1 MMRRVVT
8 SLVLLTAIGCGS
20 DELVVVTKGPSLT
33 VDPTSVRVGL
43 GQTQR
48 VTVHALSGESL
59 ALTFR
64 SADSCIAQV
73 TADGVVTGVGA
84 GITTL
89 NIDVVQGGQRFPVT
103 LPVTVAE
110 LAVLR
115 LTMQSIT
122 AGSPPAVVD
131 LAAVRGVVTVT
142 ANADP
147 ATFATVELRLAG
159 RSVDTRPVPQ
169 VAPEAPVAPVVFTV
183 NTAARDAAGAPL
195 YPNGPQQLQL
205 VGTRLPPA
213 AGCAP
218 RTGAIVQELTL
229 ANP

>member
-20 DELVVVTKGPSLT
+20 DEPVVVTKGPSFT
-33 VDPTSVRVGL
+33 VDPTSVRVGI

-48 VTVHALSGESL
+48 VTVHGFGGESIAL
-59 ALTFR
+59 AFR
-64 SADSCIAQV
+64 SADSCVAQV
-73 TADGVVTGVGA
+73 TTDGVVLGVGA

-89 NIDVVQGGQRFPVT
+89 NIDVVHGGQRIPVT

-115 LTMQSIT
+115 LTIQSIT
-122 AGSPPAVVD
+122 TGSPPTAVD
-131 LAAVRGVVTVT
+131 LAAVRGLVTVT
-142 ANADP
+142 ANVDP
-147 ATFATVELRLAG
+147 TTFATVELRLAG
-159 RSVDTRPVPQ
+159 RSVETRPVPQ
-169 VAPEAPVAPVVFTV
+169 AAPDAPVAPVVFTV

-205 VGTRLPPA
+205 VGTRSPPA
-213 AGCAP
+213 PGCAP
-218 RTGAIVQELTL
+218 RTGSIVQALTL